1 MERQTDRHSPILFH
15 AVITKRHSADL
26 LTYKGPARLPRIP
39 RLTEPSSIALPRLE
53 GKTGPTS
60 PTLHPFRSQHNK
72 HASTARL
79 PIKDYQRITD
89 RELQDL
95 AERDPLFFG
104 AALKIGLKV
113 GSRLYSAYKSRRKRS
128 FEGDDDDFLAA
139 RGIEDID
146 MLTDR
151 ELEELAERE
160 PLFFGAALI
169 AEPELER
176 DLNPRERHAY
186 HAAKFGRDFEEGE
199 VLGRDYYY
207 ENELEERE
215 FVDRFEGRDF
225 GVWEDLDGLSE
236 RDAFDLLTPD
246 PAVVPCHIASLHIG
260 SVHSRV
266 LRKIMIDAA
275 ASLSLTKVR
284 DIKKAAGRTG
294 RLRNARTYDMYYEGK
309 KLDNNEPPVPLD
321 GYA

>member
-1 MERQTDRHSPILFH
+1 MKSTALATLTLIYTLTLLHTSSAQPGFPGSPDDGALFDRAPP
-15 AVITKRHSADL
+15 AGGKD
-26 LTYKGPARLPRIP
+26 GPYIP
-39 RLTEPSSIALPRLE
+39 NPP
-53 GKTGPTS
+53 
-60 PTLHPFRSQHNK
+60 PFRSQHNK

-79 PIKDYQRITD
+79 PIEDYQRITD

-113 GSRLYSAYKSRRKRS
+113 GSRLYSAYKSKHKRS

-160 PLFFGAALI
+160 PLFFGAALKLGMKAGLRLYSAYKSRRKRSLEDDDDLEVRDSKRIFEDPFGFRI
-169 AEPELER
+169 AEPDLER

-215 FVDRFEGRDF
+215 FLDRFEGRDF

-236 RDAFDLLTPD
+236 RDDFEYGDLD
-246 PAVVPCHIASLHIG
+246 E
-260 SVHSRV
+260 
-266 LRKIMIDAA
+266 M
-275 ASLSLTKVR
+275 
-284 DIKKAAGRTG
+284 
-294 RLRNARTYDMYYEGK
+294 N
-309 KLDNNEPPVPLD
+309 
-321 GYA
+321 